1 MQTVIEFI
9 AGLVALLAAAALAH
23 LGVDLERRAP
33 EPAQAREIH
42 RVSHCAEPA
51 AAPAEA
57 PAEQPLPPADCA

>member
-23 LGVDLERRAP
+23 MGVDLDRRSA

-42 RVSHCAEPA
+42 RVSNCAEPSPA
-51 AAPAEA
+51 TTEAQADAPA
-57 PAEQPLPPADCA
+57 PPADCA